1 MHANVHVDPST
12 VYSQRRPVYSIIY
25 SHSVHIVYSHVYT
38 YISVVQLSL
47 MLTVKRLIIIHTYI
61 RAHLHNN
68 KYYEK
73 LY

>member
-1 MHANVHVDPST
+1 MYYHHICVHGFIMHANVHVDPST
-12 VYSQRRPVYSIIY
+12 VY

-61 RAHLHNN
+61 RAHPHNN
-68 KYYEK
+68 NLEI
-73 LY
+73 L